1 MGNACNAKELAGLI
15 LDRIEILAVRQTHS
29 LCLGPPLLLIRSL
42 SPSRAFA
49 RFLHS
54 HSYFFFI
61 FHPDYLL
68 NRKSK
73 TSIST
78 ANATSTTT
86 LASIYELRNKILR
99 ACSFDRK
106 LCEKSLGNMRSINRI
121 DRLENNQLKDD
132 RAIVFDTMYL
142 KRNLLDRS
150 KKITVARGD
159 VSRGTRF
166 SRESNAGMKRPS
178 RASTSA
184 ADSIERND
192 PWAVDLLDLAD
203 PVDRLDRLDR
213 LGGKQS

>member
-1 MGNACNAKELAGLI
+1 MIELKYSPFDRHTPSAPGL
-15 LDRIEILAVRQTHS
+15 LSCSFGRYL
-29 LCLGPPLLLIRSL
+29 PL
-42 SPSRAFA
+42 AFA

-121 DRLENNQLKDD
+121 DRLENNDLKDD
-132 RAIVFDTMYL
+132 RSIVFDTRYL
-142 KRNLLDRS
+142 KRNLMDRS

-166 SRESNAGMKRPS
+166 SRESNAGMKSPS

-184 ADSIERND
+184 ADSIERNE
-192 PWAVDLLDLAD
+192 PRRSICSIWSI
-203 PVDRLDRLDR
+203 RLIGSIGSKGSNRR
-213 LGGKQS
+213 R